1 MDTEHL
7 SFSNYSCNRQD
18 SHCYDLGVHDKL
30 SSKSDSQIHLR
41 MGHRLICHLSEQ
53 HARLEDLSVRQ
64 LEEESLLIGLGSQL
78 PAQNLKGN
86 PRTIAPK
93 KRSVFI
99 WR

>member
-18 SHCYDLGVHDKL
+18 AHCYDLGVHDKL

-64 LEEESLLIGLGSQL
+64 LEEESLLIGLGS
-78 PAQNLKGN
+78 
-86 PRTIAPK
+86 
-93 KRSVFI
+93 
-99 WR
+99 